1 MRMIKKGHRLWPV
14 LKFMVTMV
22 LGTGL
27 LLVVA
32 QLALTYYGEIG
43 SLRQAFYRARWVWL
57 IWRIVLYSAL
67 GYGLWTLYHHPKVND
82 IARRSLRR
90 SVTAAVA
97 FVVVSE
103 LSVWSG
109 GAGL

>member
-1 MRMIKKGHRLWPV
+1 MNILKKGHRLWPV
-14 LKFMVTMV
+14 LKFIGLAV
-22 LGTGL
+22 LSMAV

-32 QLALTYYGEIG
+32 QLALTYYGEVD

-57 IWRIVLYSAL
+57 TWRVVLYCVL
-67 GYGLWTLYHHPKVND
+67 GYGLWKLVHHPKVSEV
-82 IARRSLRR
+82 ARRSLRR
-90 SVTAAVA
+90 SAIAAVA

-109 GAGL
+109 GNSL